1 MKKRIISLLL
11 CLVLTV
17 SLVPA
22 AAAADTGD
30 ARTVTVRYASG
41 HGIDTHD
48 YEAAFTYSDDLF
60 TRSGYTY
67 RKDLALMSMGLAF
80 AAYTSKDSE
89 KTDNY
94 APGNRNFVSM
104 AEQCGFENIQSNK
117 WMFQPAEA
125 DSIGI
130 SCASKT
136 IRDNGGSY
144 TLIAVGVHYN
154 NRINTLS
161 TQVNDLRSQLYN
173 VQNNLS
179 NQIAGISNNVSDIL
193 ERESSLLSQ
202 FSYEVTK
209 VDLKKQECTLAFSLL
224 PKTIGE
230 NTAVS
235 LLVTDRSSSSYTSDS
250 PPTRT
255 ADLKQDSFGYLHGE
269 VTVPLSDELSVSVNF
284 KTHGETQSEELDTI
298 YNLKTQNSPVLYSFN
313 PPFSYMRRDSGSPL
327 TYQLSFE
334 KGVDYRF
341 GSFTLGVYDDRDIRT
356 MRLEYTRNG
365 KLISTVP
372 LEAVP
377 VSSVEEAYP
386 VNDLSD
392 TAEATAARD
401 LGTSYFI
408 RYPIDENAL
417 DLCIRITDS
426 PLICEMIVE
435 LSDGAVLRVRLLQV
449 QTIAGGSDYYEET
462 NYLDQALEPLPF
474 IVEYPDG
481 QN

>member
-1 MKKRIISLLL
+1 MELYEKLYELRRASGMSQEELAEKLGVSRQAVSKWESGTTQPELSKLIELSKLYSVSVDELLSLEHAKEQQDS
-11 CLVLTV
+11 TPTA
-17 SLVPA
+17 PA
-22 AAAADTGD
+22 AEGASQDTAEDASAAKPDF
-30 ARTVTVRYASG
+30 RTFCAQHKKIIG
-41 HGIDTHD
+41 G
-48 YEAAFTYSDDLF
+48 AAVA
-60 TRSGYTY
+60 
-67 RKDLALMSMGLAF
+67 LAA
-80 AAYTSKDSE
+80 
-89 KTDNY
+89 
-94 APGNRNFVSM
+94 
-104 AEQCGFENIQSNK
+104 
-117 WMFQPAEA
+117 
-125 DSIGI
+125 
-130 SCASKT
+130 
-136 IRDNGGSY
+136 
-144 TLIAVGVHYN
+144 LIAVGVHYN

-173 VQNNLS
+173 VQNSLS

-193 ERESSLLSQ
+193 ERESSLISQ
-202 FSYEVTK
+202 YSCEVK
-209 VDLKKQECTLAFSLL
+209 SVNLKKQECTLAFSLL

>member
-1 MKKRIISLLL
+1 MELYEKLYELRRASGMSQEELAEKLGVSRQAVSKWESGATQPELPKLIELSKIYQVSVDALLSLEH
-11 CLVLTV
+11 VKEQQD
-17 SLVPA
+17 SSPA
-22 AAAADTGD
+22 APAAEGASQDTAED
-30 ARTVTVRYASG
+30 APAAKPDFRTFCAQ
-41 HGIDTHD
+41 H
-48 YEAAFTYSDDLF
+48 
-60 TRSGYTY
+60 
-67 RKDLALMSMGLAF
+67 K
-80 AAYTSKDSE
+80 K
-89 KTDNY
+89 
-94 APGNRNFVSM
+94 
-104 AEQCGFENIQSNK
+104 
-117 WMFQPAEA
+117 
-125 DSIGI
+125 SIGG
-130 SCASKT
+130 AAVALAA
-136 IRDNGGSY
+136 
-144 TLIAVGVHYN
+144 LIAVGVHYN

-193 ERESSLLSQ
+193 ERESSLISQ
-202 FSYEVTK
+202 YSYEVK
-209 VDLKKQECTLAFSLL
+209 SVNLKKQECTLAFSLL

-449 QTIAGGSDYYEET
+449 HTIAGGSDYYEET